1 MKGALDS
8 VCSAEADRK
17 PPVWGED
24 PEEEGP
30 SEARVAVT
38 QPRTTRSSSRAVL
51 T

>member
-1 MKGALDS
+1 MDS
-8 VCSAEADRK
+8 VSSAEADGK
-17 PPVWGED
+17 PRGWGED
-24 PEEEGP
+24 PEEEEP